1 MKNIVS
7 FIIATFILLGSNV
20 FANVETRNIE
30 AKPSLTYE
38 QVIEVHETLLFLAL
52 TSVEKIKWS
61 LEDNNFEDLYRLVV
75 EASIRIESLM
85 FLEISSDDLFY
96 EYNSFYTFR
105 KSAQLLVLEFK
116 MSDFLDGILNIND
129 FEKEFLETYKNI
141 KSLVN
146 NV

>member
-20 FANVETRNIE
+20 FADVETRNIE